1 MCTLPWRS
9 CCCAK
14 AFKVKPTAV
23 LSHCIGFLVQDRST
37 GILRFASADI
47 ASKAL
52 EEFLAKAEDQ
62 QTMAGT
68 KTTWR
73 KVEGEE
79 EEKYY
84 DRVSHGSCMGKG
96 GSASS
101 AGRCRVQMTSA
112 ALATVAALAMPP
124 SIPATSGSD
133 AWQFPYGA
141 LERHTTPNSSGVCVF
156 LRCP

>member
-1 MCTLPWRS
+1 MPWRS
-9 CCCAK
+9 CCCAQ
-14 AFKVKPTAV
+14 AFKVKLTAV
-23 LSHCIGFLVQDRST
+23 LSHCIGFFVQDRST

-84 DRVSHGSCMGKG
+84 DRVSHGPRKGKG
-96 GSASS
+96 SSASS
-101 AGRCRVQMTSA
+101 VPLQGANDISRTSHGGCA
-112 ALATVAALAMPP
+112 CHATLNP
-124 SIPATSGSD
+124 S
-133 AWQFPYGA
+133 Y
-141 LERHTTPNSSGVCVF
+141 ER
-156 LRCP
+156 L

>member
-1 MCTLPWRS
+1 MHLAVAILLLCQSLQGQ
-9 CCCAK
+9 
-14 AFKVKPTAV
+14 PTAV

-68 KTTWR
+68 KTAWR

-84 DRVSHGSCMGKG
+84 DRVSHGYCRGQG
-96 GSASS
+96 RVASS
-101 AGRCRVQMTSA
+101 VGRYRVQLSA
-112 ALATVAALAMPP
+112 ASVAMAALVTQPP
-124 SIPATSGSD
+124 GPRH
-133 AWQFPYGA
+133 
-141 LERHTTPNSSGVCVF
+141 ER
-156 LRCP
+156 L